1 MNGGWK
7 KTRCALRNMHLT
19 DKCLLVFMLILL
31 AQTAHNL
38 FFHELAQQESSAFD
52 VIVRTTMA
60 AIFGYLISANFQD
73 SGKTRP
79 EDRPGAGDKSPA
91 GVTEAV
97 AASHAST
104 AANPAA
110 NAGAGTGEGAGANP
124 GEDTG
129 AGTGKS
135 AWANPGEGAA
145 ANPEANT
152 GANPGTGAR
161 ALATMD
167 FCGARAQGVRIGFA
181 SGAESTH
188 RQGGA
193 TDSGSPEMPGSA
205 AAERPESPA
214 KGTSEMPGNAARGS
228 FEMPG
233 SGARG
238 SFEMPGKVAGEKPE
252 MPGSGAGEGEEKR
265 VQLQILVVAAIG
277 ILALL
282 LLMIAHNHFV
292 RNDAATATISQLRD
306 FVSGSVGFLIGHS
319 THQK

>member
-104 AANPAA
+104 AASAVEGTGA
-110 NAGAGTGEGAGANP
+110 SAGAGTGASAE
-124 GEDTG
+124 

-135 AWANPGEGAA
+135 AWANPGEGTA
-145 ANPEANT
+145 ANTAASAVAGT
-152 GANPGTGAR
+152 GAGTGASAEANPGTGAR

-193 TDSGSPEMPGSA
+193 TDSGSPEMPGGA

-233 SGARG
+233 
-238 SFEMPGKVAGEKPE
+238 KVAVEKPE

-282 LLMIAHNHFV
+282 
-292 RNDAATATISQLRD
+292 
-306 FVSGSVGFLIGHS
+306 
-319 THQK
+319 

>member
-1 MNGGWK
+1 M
-7 KTRCALRNMHLT
+7 
-19 DKCLLVFMLILL
+19 
-31 AQTAHNL
+31 
-38 FFHELAQQESSAFD
+38 
-52 VIVRTTMA
+52 
-60 AIFGYLISANFQD
+60 
-73 SGKTRP
+73 
-79 EDRPGAGDKSPA
+79 
-91 GVTEAV
+91 
-97 AASHAST
+97 
-104 AANPAA
+104 
-110 NAGAGTGEGAGANP
+110 
-124 GEDTG
+124 
-129 AGTGKS
+129 
-135 AWANPGEGAA
+135 
-145 ANPEANT
+145 
-152 GANPGTGAR
+152 
-161 ALATMD
+161 ATMD

-193 TDSGSPEMPGSA
+193 TDSGSPEMPGGA

-214 KGTSEMPGNAARGS
+214 KGTSEMPGNA
-228 FEMPG
+228 
-233 SGARG
+233 ARG